1 MNWNCT
7 LTEERL
13 SDVLEGRLAAA
24 EASAYSAHASGCDRC
39 TRLVAQV
46 GGVVQRVRQL
56 PEIYEPPFLASRIIA
71 ATRGA
76 SMQRQSAKGWFSW
89 LPAIS
94 PMRLAMGVV
103 TVAVSF
109 FVVFH
114 ALGALPRRMALNP
127 VNLYYSANRHI
138 HLTYARGV
146 KIVND
151 LHVVYMI
158 QSRLFAEP
166 QPNAEPTPA
175 PDRQPEATPQ
185 QHSPDSYARPKTQAA
200 PPAGHRST
208 QSAAE
213 FAMLIVSG
221 WPASPLDEIP
231 RSYL

>member
-13 SDVLEGRLAAA
+13 SDVLDNRLVGAD
-24 EASAYSAHASGCDRC
+24 ASAYLAHAAGCDRC
-39 TRLVAQV
+39 TRLIAQV
-46 GGVVQRVRQL
+46 GGVVQRMRQL
-56 PEIYEPPFLASRIIA
+56 PQIEEPPFLASRIIA
-71 ATRGA
+71 ATRGV
-76 SMQRQSAKGWFSW
+76 SPRGQTAKRWFAW

-103 TVAVSF
+103 TVAASF

-114 ALGALPRRMALNP
+114 AVGALPRRMAFNP

-151 LHVVYMI
+151 LRVVYVI

-166 QPNAEPTPA
+166 QPSAEPTPTPAGRPDAA
-175 PDRQPEATPQ
+175 PE
-185 QHSPDSYARPKTQAA
+185 QHPPDSDARPKSQAA
-200 PPAGHRST
+200 PPAGHRKVQST
-208 QSAAE
+208 AE
-213 FAMLIVSG
+213 LAMLMISG
-221 WPASPLDEIP
+221 LPPSPLD
-231 RSYL
+231 

>member
-13 SDVLEGRLAAA
+13 SDILDGRLAAA
-24 EASAYSAHASGCDRC
+24 EASAYSAHAAGCDRC
-39 TRLVAQV
+39 TRLIAQV
-46 GGVVQRVRQL
+46 GGVVQRMRQL
-56 PEIYEPPFLASRIIA
+56 PQIEEPRFLASRIIA
-71 ATRGA
+71 ATHGPSSRE
-76 SMQRQSAKGWFSW
+76 QTAKGWFSW
-89 LPAIS
+89 LTAIS

-114 ALGALPRRMALNP
+114 ALGALPRRMAFSP
-127 VNLYYSANRHI
+127 VNLYYSANRHM

-166 QPNAEPTPA
+166 QPNTEPTPA
-175 PDRQPEATPQ
+175 PDRRPEATPG
-185 QHSPDSYARPKTQAA
+185 QHSPDSDARPKTQAA
-200 PPAGHRST
+200 PPAGHRTT

-213 FAMLIVSG
+213 FATLMVSG
-221 WPASPLDEIP
+221 WPASPLNETP
-231 RSYL
+231 RSYP